1 MSIHGEDAEMEKS
14 RIFRKETE
22 SIILFT
28 STADFEFLYRYLTDQ
43 KNTCRIVIPENRLG
57 TPKIQ
62 AIQDFCVC
70 SRIEMMVHPKG
81 GTNLEAFH
89 EWIRK
94 SGAAIAVSWN
104 YSQILRKETLD
115 LFPKGVWNMH
125 GGKIPEYRGG
135 NVLQWAIVNGE
146 TEAGVT
152 WHLMDEKVDH
162 GQILKQGTVP
172 ILENDTA
179 IEVFA
184 KISRKGLELFRQLWD
199 EAVTDGIQPYDVDM
213 TAGHYW
219 KARMPLDGIIRSEM
233 TGREIWNLLRAQCP
247 PWPAP
252 ILVHEN
258 TVYRVHRIADERG
271 EGMLEY
277 DSGSGKIFLEVSRE
291 TDRELVRKILERIVA
306 PI

>member
-1 MSIHGEDAEMEKS
+1 MNMHRKTTPEEPN
-14 RIFRKETE
+14 RIFRGKTE
-22 SIILFT
+22 SIILFA
-28 STADFEFLYRYLTDQ
+28 STANFKDIYRYLVER
-43 KNTCRIVIPENRLG
+43 KNICRVAVPENRLE

-62 AIQDFCVC
+62 AIQDFC
-70 SRIEMMVHPKG
+70 SHSGIELMVHPKVG
-81 GTNLEAFH
+81 EDLAAFH
-89 EWIRK
+89 KWVQE
-94 SGAAIAVSWN
+94 SGASIAVSWN

-199 EAVTDGIQPYDVDM
+199 EAVTGGIQPYDVDM

-219 KARMPLDGIIRSEM
+219 KARTPLDGIIRSEM

>member
-1 MSIHGEDAEMEKS
+1 M
-14 RIFRKETE
+14 
-22 SIILFT
+22 
-28 STADFEFLYRYLTDQ
+28 
-43 KNTCRIVIPENRLG
+43 
-57 TPKIQ
+57 
-62 AIQDFCVC
+62 
-70 SRIEMMVHPKG
+70 
-81 GTNLEAFH
+81 
-89 EWIRK
+89 
-94 SGAAIAVSWN
+94 
-104 YSQILRKETLD
+104 
-115 LFPKGVWNMH
+115 
-125 GGKIPEYRGG
+125 
-135 NVLQWAIVNGE
+135 QWAIVNGE
-146 TEAGVT
+146 TEAGVK

-258 TVYRVHRIADERG
+258 TVYRVHRIADKRG